1 MSLVSVIIPA
11 YNGEAYLKQAINS
24 VFEQTY
30 PDYELIIIDDGSNDR
45 TLEVIAECKSL
56 LEQNHYENKPLEFT
70 CVSQT
75 NQGVAI
81 ARNKGLEIAKGEYIA
96 FLDQDDFWLP
106 HKLAEQVAIFEQDQ
120 NLGLVNSGWN
130 IVDDEGEILSVVQPW
145 QNSDSLTPQDLII
158 WKPIFLG
165 AMLFRRSW
173 LDKTTG
179 FKPRLAQTSDV
190 ELGLSLGAIAC
201 PGAWLKQATVNYRQ
215 HEDNVSNN
223 TLKQAEELNQMLED
237 FFARPELAPEIK
249 ALEAESRYQS
259 LVWSAWRLSASGN
272 LVEMGKYLT
281 ESCKYID
288 KYPTEVVIS
297 WVQSFQQ
304 YASEY
309 GKRIDVKKLS
319 SSQPWQDLINSYVL
333 S

>member
-1 MSLVSVIIPA
+1 MSLVSIIIPA
-11 YNGEAYLKQAINS
+11 YNGEAYLKQAITS

-30 PDYELIIIDDGSNDR
+30 PHYELIIINDGSSDR
-45 TLEVIAECKSL
+45 TLDVIVECKSL
-56 LEQNHYENKPLEFT
+56 LEQNQYEHKPQDFT
-70 CVSQT
+70 CVSQA

-106 HKLAEQVAIFEQDQ
+106 HKLADQVALFEQDQ

-130 IVDDEGEILSVVQPW
+130 IVDSEGEILSVVQPW
-145 QNSDSLTPQDLII
+145 QNSDSLTPQELII

-179 FKPRLAQTSDV
+179 FNPNLAQTSDV
-190 ELGLSLGAIAC
+190 ELGLQLGAIAC
-201 PGAWLKQATVNYRQ
+201 PAAWLKRATVGYRQ
-215 HEDNVSNN
+215 HDQNVSNN
-223 TLKQAEELNQMLED
+223 ALAQTEELNQMLEQ
-237 FFARPELAPEIK
+237 FFASADLAPAIK
-249 ALEAESRYQS
+249 ALEAKSRYQS
-259 LVWSAWRLSASGN
+259 LVWSAWRLYNSGN
-272 LVEMGKYLT
+272 LALMAKYLAT
-281 ESCKYID
+281 SCKYID
-288 KYPTEVVIS
+288 KYPTEVVIN

-304 YASEY
+304 YATEY
-309 GKRIDVKKLS
+309 GKRIDFNKLS
-319 SSQPWQDLINSYVL
+319 SSQPWQDLINNYVL